1 MKMRLKNIKLLL
13 FVILL
18 CALQVNAINVQR
30 VLQGDVF
37 NNKVCAG
44 ATMYI
49 IEGNCSL
56 SGDVALA
63 AGSIL
68 KFEGGKISG
77 PGKILSSRL
86 IIDAPKY
93 QIFDATVN
101 FVNNIDSQKS
111 AIANGEVS
119 AHWRGAKGDGITYDC
134 KAINRALQN
143 AGTSWV
149 VLDNLRYL
157 TNETIV
163 LGKNQ
168 KLRCDGIISYRGEGA
183 AIDLTNTHVELDIC
197 ELRQNAGWD
206 GQSTPYKGSGVLFS
220 GNVYHANIN
229 IDKILYFNKA
239 FDIVPTHKVGD
250 EDDRSRGIQYCKIS
264 WQYVVGEYGIYI
276 DMVKGMASDYNGRRT
291 WVNENQFDGGRLLC
305 RYGIYSTPVDDKYR
319 ETIGVINGNVFNSI
333 GFEGDMDEEGKIKCK
348 AITLYNAWHNN
359 FNDIR
364 LSEGYVP
371 IGQPWIDLTQ
381 CGYLNFSFKSQ
392 IPYSSVKA
400 TRCNHIE
407 MHANF
412 TDNGLGYF
420 AGYDRLY
427 ILNEN
432 PAYNPL
438 NNAND
443 KNSENVK
450 LLKRSNIGAAE
461 IKQIYVGASTASPRG
476 EVTQKMNF
484 NDLFFANV
492 GDQKVLSDKAFIT
505 VNDKS
510 TLNISTEHSL
520 ANAYLDFELVC
531 KISAGSKIVLINA
544 KGKKMILTESGVYHM
559 RPIGDTFQMY
569 KIKESGYEFFEFK
582 DEE

>member
-1 MKMRLKNIKLLL
+1 MSKLRY
-13 FVILL
+13 FAIVMLL
-18 CALQVNAINVQR
+18 CALQVNAITVKR
-30 VLQGDVF
+30 VSQGSF
-37 NNKVCAG
+37 NAAVEKG
-44 ATMYI
+44 QTMYI
-49 IEGNCSL
+49 IDGDCSL

-68 KFEGGKISG
+68 KFEGGALMGFGTIKG
-77 PGKILSSRL
+77 SRL
-86 IIDAPKY
+86 MIDAPKY
-93 QIFDATVN
+93 QIFGEKVN
-101 FVNNIDSQKS
+101 FDKG

-119 AHWRGAKGDGITYDC
+119 AHWWGAKGDGAAYDC
-134 KAINRALQN
+134 GAINRSLQN

-163 LGKNQ
+163 LGENQ

-183 AIDLTNTHVELDIC
+183 AIELKEKFIEVDIC
-197 ELRQNAGWD
+197 ELRHNAGS
-206 GQSTPYKGSGVLFS
+206 GYNQAAKFKGKGVLLS
-220 GNVYHANIN
+220 GNVYNANIN
-229 IDKILYFNKA
+229 IDKVLYFDRA
-239 FDIVPTHKVGD
+239 FDLSPQLGK
-250 EDDRSRGIQYCKIS
+250 EWYCGIQYCKIS
-264 WQYVVGEYGIYI
+264 WQYVIGEYGIYI
-276 DMVKGMASDYNGRRT
+276 DMPSGAKNAKKGDRI
-291 WVNENQFDGGRLLC
+291 WVNENQFNGGRLLC
-305 RYGIYSTPVDDKYR
+305 RYGIYSTPVDDKYKK
-319 ETIGVINGNVFNSI
+319 TIGVINGNVFNSI
-333 GFEGDMDEEGKIKCK
+333 GFEGEGNIKCK

-432 PAYNPL
+432 GAYNPL
-438 NNAND
+438 NNALD

-450 LLKRSNIGAAE
+450 LLTRSTVGAAE
-461 IKQIYVGASTASPRG
+461 IKQIYVGASKTAPRG
-476 EVTQKMNF
+476 GVVQKMNF

-505 VNDKS
+505 VNDNS
-510 TLNISTEHSL
+510 TLNIATEHSL
-520 ANAYLDFELVC
+520 VGANLDFALVC
-531 KISAGSKIVLINA
+531 KISAGSKIVITNA
-544 KGKKMILTESGVYHM
+544 EGKKMTLTESGVYHV
-559 RPIGDTFQMY
+559 RPIGKVFELYMVKDSGNNVFQ
-569 KIKESGYEFFEFK
+569 FK
-582 DEE
+582 